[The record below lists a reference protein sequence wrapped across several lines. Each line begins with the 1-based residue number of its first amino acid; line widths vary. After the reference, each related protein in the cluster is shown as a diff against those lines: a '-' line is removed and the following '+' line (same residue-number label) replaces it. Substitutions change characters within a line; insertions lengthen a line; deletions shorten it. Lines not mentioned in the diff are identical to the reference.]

1 MPKVP
6 GQTLLKRRAI
16 WPLLLVALLHQGSGQ
31 GTTFGPLFERG
42 RTWKHFLAGVS
53 AQRELWMKTE
63 SAVTVPPDFIE
74 RAQRAGRGMQL
85 LVVAEDWCPDSAY
98 AVPYIARLA
107 HSASIPLRVFDRAAG
122 ASLMRAHRTPD
133 GRTVTPTVVIWRNG
147 RDAGAWIERPAELQQ
162 LFLSMSE
169 SPENARRFSQRRLWY
184 ESDRGRTVLKEVL
197 ALIEHAGEN

>member
-1 MPKVP
+1 MPTAP
-6 GQTLLKRRAI
+6 DQALLKRRVVG
-16 WPLLLVALLHQGSGQ
+16 PLLLLVLLHHGSAQ
-31 GTTFGPLFERG
+31 GTAFGPLSERG
-42 RTWKHFLAGVS
+42 KTWPRFLAGVS

-98 AVPYIARLA
+98 SVPYIARLA

-122 ASLMRAHRTPD
+122 ESLMRAHRTPD

-162 LFLSMSE
+162 MFLSMST

-197 ALIEHAGEN
+197 ALIEQAGKN